1 MNAIYINLLNPFN
14 VTNDIFNKINKLNLN
29 QNITLDHVI
38 NELHKKDINI
48 KNISLGLLSK
58 ATFTEPSYFQNITFD
73 DLFLFLISI
82 LTFILVISKNYN
94 TIENS
99 NFKFS
104 KKVKQR
110 IRFIKKIL
118 KYFLGFIYILY
129 GLYMIKLVLSNKQFI
144 LTNRYIYIYTY
155 IITGLTLLKLYF
167 F

>member
-1 MNAIYINLLNPFN
+1 MKTIYKHLLNPFN
-14 VTNDIFNKINKLNLN
+14 DTDNIFNKINKLNLN
-29 QNITLDHVI
+29 QNITLDHAI

-73 DLFLFLISI
+73 DIFLLLISI
-82 LTFILVISKNYN
+82 LTFMLVISKNYN
-94 TIENS
+94 IIENT

-104 KKVKQR
+104 KEIKQI

-118 KYFLGFIYILY
+118 KYLLGFIYILY
-129 GLYMIKLVLSNKQFI
+129 GFYMIKLVLSNKEFI
-144 LTNRYIYIYTY
+144 LTSRYIYIYTY
-155 IITGLTLLKLYF
+155 IITSLTLLKLYF